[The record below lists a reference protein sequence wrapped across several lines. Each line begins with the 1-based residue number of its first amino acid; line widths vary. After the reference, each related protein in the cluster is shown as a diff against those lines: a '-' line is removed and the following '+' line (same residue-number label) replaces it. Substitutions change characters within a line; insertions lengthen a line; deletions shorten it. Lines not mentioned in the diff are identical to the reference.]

1 MITIDNPSLEA
12 QLIVEARKMKIRVD
26 ELIERLLF
34 GNINHSHIIQPKQHL
49 KHDDEDVVLF
59 SNHSAN
65 LIDEWKD
72 SREDEVWK
80 YNASTKT
87 PFS

>member
-12 QLIVEARKMKIRVD
+12 QLIAQAQELRIRVD
-26 ELIERLLF
+26 ELVIRLLSQKK
-34 GNINHSHIIQPKQHL
+34 ITTKPL
-49 KHDDEDVVLF
+49 VDDEEVQLF

-65 LIDEWKD
+65 LIDEWND

-80 YNASTKT
+80 
-87 PFS
+87 

>member
-12 QLIVEARKMKIRVD
+12 QLIAQAQGLRMRVD
-26 ELIERLLF
+26 ELVVRLLSTKE
-34 GNINHSHIIQPKQHL
+34 IKSKPL
-49 KHDDEDVVLF
+49 VDDEEVQLF

-65 LIDEWKD
+65 LIDEWND

-80 YNASTKT
+80 
-87 PFS
+87 

>member
-12 QLIVEARKMKIRVD
+12 QLIAQAQELRIRVD
-26 ELIERLLF
+26 ELVIRLLSKKE
-34 GNINHSHIIQPKQHL
+34 IKSKPL
-49 KHDDEDVVLF
+49 LDDEEVQLF

-65 LIDEWKD
+65 LIDEWND

-80 YNASTKT
+80 
-87 PFS
+87 

>member
-12 QLIVEARKMKIRVD
+12 QLIAQAQELRIRVD
-26 ELIERLLF
+26 ELVIRLLSKKE
-34 GNINHSHIIQPKQHL
+34 ITTKPL
-49 KHDDEDVVLF
+49 VDDEEVQLF

-65 LIDEWKD
+65 LIDEWRD

-80 YNASTKT
+80 
-87 PFS
+87 